1 MNFFQEFITDICSI
15 GNEFKDRIMN
25 IPNRG
30 AIVMQNLPTAL
41 TGFIVVLS
49 MLAIIAIVILVFSK
63 VMYAL
68 SKKKEAKETV
78 WETGE
83 NSLPATSVSAGTPL
97 ADGNSM
103 GKLDLVDVK
112 IMLYIWCAAISSRT
126 RRLHTAVHSTVLC
139 MPQCLRTL
147 PWQKRTASFFMIC
160 AGKPSFFRR
169 APNVLRLPGKYTE
182 KYRKNHRSGSMNR
195 MPVLRRI
202 SHISESGNT
211 LYSAQMS

>member
-15 GNEFKDRIMN
+15 GNEFKDRIIN

-103 GKLDLVDVK
+103 GKLDLVDVDEPTAAV
-112 IMLYIWCAAISSRT
+112 IMAIVSDQSGIPLN
-126 RRLHTAVHSTVLC
+126 RLNFKSIKKVED
-139 MPQCLRTL
+139 
-147 PWQKRTASFFMIC
+147 K
-160 AGKPSFFRR
+160 
-169 APNVLRLPGKYTE
+169 
-182 KYRKNHRSGSMNR
+182 
-195 MPVLRRI
+195 
-202 SHISESGNT
+202 
-211 LYSAQMS
+211 